1 MLLVENKEAFEGFLR
16 KRKEKAIKCTAFHCL
31 KEQKLNT
38 LILNLFIYAPFCL
51 FFAEIYFNLTKKKQP
66 ESRKNYLFH
75 DYSQCRFEDSNLF
88 LFSGS

>member
-1 MLLVENKEAFEGFLR
+1 MYCLSLPERAEIKYPHFESV
-16 KRKEKAIKCTAFHCL
+16 H
-31 KEQKLNT
+31 
-38 LILNLFIYAPFCL
+38 YAPFCL